1 MIKTVI
7 KVRPEMI
14 QDTNA
19 FMPYLERY
27 IGKINN
33 DFGRNLFLHSW
44 QVDESVEEELADVK
58 TVELSLK
65 SNYTT

>member
-14 QDTNA
+14 ADTNA
-19 FMPYLERY
+19 FLPYLEKY
-27 IGKINN
+27 VGKINN

-44 QVDESVEEELADVK
+44 QIDENAEEEFTDVK
-58 TVELSLK
+58 TVEICLK
-65 SNYTT
+65 SKYIT